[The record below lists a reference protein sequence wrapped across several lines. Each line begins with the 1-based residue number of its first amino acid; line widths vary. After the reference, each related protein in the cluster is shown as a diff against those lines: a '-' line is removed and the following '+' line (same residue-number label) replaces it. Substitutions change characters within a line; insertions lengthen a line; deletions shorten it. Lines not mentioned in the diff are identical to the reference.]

1 MRVADARKAHV
12 VQTPVEPRP
21 GVDLHSVPM
30 TNNEAPLPWMVEG
43 CLAAVERLRVE
54 TQRGDADAKDT
65 FFPSFDALNWA
76 ASIDLFLFENG
87 AAVENDLL
95 TGVRFARNRVHHQWA
110 KALVRADSPGI
121 PRVTLAASSSRI
133 VGPPPGF
140 WWYWVGAD
148 QLPARPPRVAPP
160 LSGKEQ
166 YKNNLAGKPAEATLE
181 ALRPILEA
189 LS

>member
-65 FFPSFDALNWA
+65 FFPSFEALNWA

-110 KALVRADSPGI
+110 RRSSEPIALEYHASLWPRARRGSSGLLLASGGI
-121 PRVTLAASSSRI
+121 GWVQTSSRL
-133 VGPPPGF
+133 GH
-140 WWYWVGAD
+140 
-148 QLPARPPRVAPP
+148 LESHRRCLARSSTRTISPESRPRR
-160 LSGKEQ
+160 L
-166 YKNNLAGKPAEATLE
+166 
-181 ALRPILEA
+181 
-189 LS
+189 

>member
-65 FFPSFDALNWA
+65 FFPSFEALNWA

-87 AAVENDLL
+87 AAVERPADGGALRPESCSPSM
-95 TGVRFARNRVHHQWA
+95 G